1 MLEKLSKPAAPKK
14 PKTVFSKFFDQLTQ
28 YTLTFQDAHWKLS
41 NQAQAHDIDDSEP
54 LVRDCDSTCQIMK
67 FYEIDIKTTE
77 NSAHKVQNYW
87 KEHKHFNSN
96 TKFTKSLHMKKFS
109 HHKFVLNS
117 VDDHT
122 ILLDIL
128 KAKLLLRP
136 FHQGIAS
143 SPTKNPYVW
152 AKPHHDYK
160 LVIFSFI
167 IAPIHTPLFEKGDKA
182 RNLKIE
188 EYTLLRSYD
197 SS

>member
-1 MLEKLSKPAAPKK
+1 M
-14 PKTVFSKFFDQLTQ
+14 
-28 YTLTFQDAHWKLS
+28 
-41 NQAQAHDIDDSEP
+41 
-54 LVRDCDSTCQIMK
+54 MK

-77 NSAHKVQNYW
+77 NSAQKVQNYC
-87 KEHKHFNSN
+87 EGHKHFNSM
-96 TKFTKSLHMKKFS
+96 TKLTKVLRLKKFS
-109 HHKFVLNS
+109 HNKFVLDS

-128 KAKLLLRP
+128 KSKLQHRP
-136 FHQGIAS
+136 FHQGIAC

-167 IAPIHTPLFEKGDKA
+167 SAPTHTSLFEYGDKA

-188 EYTLLRSYD
+188 EYNLLRSYD
-197 SS
+197 TSLSIDPEVKLDKFIKELESFTHTDYPVSENLYGIYTRNYKIDLEVSNIPNEYGLTEDP